1 MNWLDDMFSELSQA
15 MKGDDRRESRRVRS
29 QDDRRD
35 NAFGK
40 YDRASRIE
48 RSKSR
53 RRRREDSFEWD

>member
-15 MKGDDRRESRRVRS
+15 MKGYDRREPRRVRS

-35 NAFGK
+35 NAFGRN
-40 YDRASRIE
+40 DRASRIE